1 MPSIFSAI
9 LLLRSLG
16 LRGVPDIIR
25 TDQKKN
31 RQDRQFERNL
41 PDQGPNQPGKLLE
54 ARLEGNAL
62 LARYTSAS
70 LEAVYLADNLLRLTW
85 QPGKLP
91 IPYAIARSDWPTCEC
106 RFEDSES
113 RPVYR
118 SARLAL
124 HLDEQ
129 GGWQL
134 CDAAGQA
141 LRDEL
146 PAEFFTGSN
155 EAVRWTSR
163 ARLEQ
168 DECLSGLGLHSGGLN
183 LRGRGYSLWNSDPG
197 GYHDATSDPLYLPL
211 PVYLSL
217 RPAGCSLVFFEN
229 STRARFE
236 LDSPAAPG
244 LAQASFDGGALRC
257 YLIAGHPE
265 ELLERFSELTGR
277 PALPPRWSLGY
288 QQSRWGYKSAEQI
301 RQVVAG
307 FRTHDLPL
315 QAIHLDID
323 YMDGYRV
330 FTVDHQRFPDLKGLA
345 DELHAQGVRLVTII
359 DPGVK
364 LDPEWALYQSG
375 YAQKAYVFN
384 QDGQPQAGVV
394 WPGRTVFPDFTRPAT
409 RTWWG
414 EQYQTLLDQGV
425 DGVWHDMN
433 EPASFAMRGEMT
445 LPLSARH
452 DLDGQGGNHLE
463 GHNLYGFQMNRA
475 AFEGLLRLA
484 PERRPWIVSR
494 SGWVGNARYAWNWT
508 ADTGSTW
515 EGLALTLRSLLNMGL
530 AGLPFTGSDI
540 GGFSGNPSPELYL
553 RWLQLAGFSAFM
565 RTHSA
570 IGTAPREP
578 WVFGEPYTSAVRQ
591 TLSLRQRLLPYLY
604 SQAYLAARNGW
615 PLMRPLFFHFPAETD
630 LWAREDAF
638 LCGDRLL
645 VAPALAPGLSQR
657 TVRLPEGTWFDFWS
671 DQPFHGP
678 GEIERPIELERFP
691 LLVRSP
697 AVLPLETDGE
707 LALHVYCAA
716 NELPEGESVPAGF
729 LYLDAG
735 DGSPDRDF
743 LEIEFHLQRQAGR
756 LGLSAKTHGAFACPY
771 STVRLI
777 PHGFTWQSADLDGQP
792 QPGGSSL
799 TTRLPFQSITLELA
813 ASQN

>member
-16 LRGVPDIIR
+16 LRGLPDIFL

-31 RQDRQFERNL
+31 RQDRQFERSL

-54 ARLEGNAL
+54 ARLEGNTL
-62 LARYTSAS
+62 RVRYTHAS
-70 LEAVYLADNLLRLTW
+70 LEAVYLAENLLRLTW

-91 IPYAIARSDWPTCEC
+91 TPYAIARSDWPACEC
-106 RFEDSES
+106 QLEDSRS
-113 RPVYR
+113 KPVFC

-124 HLDEQ
+124 HLNEQ
-129 GGWQL
+129 GGWRL
-134 CDAAGQA
+134 CDLAGQL

-146 PAEFFTGSN
+146 PAEFFTGLG
-155 EAVRWTSR
+155 EAVRWSSR
-163 ARLEQ
+163 ARL
-168 DECLSGLGLHSGGLN
+168 DEGEVLCGLGLHSGGLN

-197 GYHDATSDPLYLPL
+197 GQHDAASDPLYLPL
-211 PVYLSL
+211 PVFLSL
-217 RPAGCSLVFFEN
+217 RPAGSSLIFFEN

-236 LDSPAAPG
+236 LDSPTAPG
-244 LAQASFDGGALRC
+244 MAQASFDGGALRC
-257 YLIAGHPE
+257 YLIAGTPE
-265 ELLERFSELTGR
+265 ELLERFSQLTGR

-307 FRTHDLPL
+307 FQAHDLPL

-323 YMDGYRV
+323 YLDGYRV
-330 FTVDHQRFPDLKGLA
+330 FTVDRQRFPDLKGLA

-364 LDPEWALYQSG
+364 LDPGWSLYQNG
-375 YAQKAYVFN
+375 YAQKVYVFD
-384 QDGQPQAGVV
+384 QDGQPQTGVV

-414 EQYQTLLDQGV
+414 EQYRTLLDQGV
-425 DGVWHDMN
+425 DGIWHDMN

-452 DLDGQGGNHLE
+452 DLEGQGGNHLE
-463 GHNLYGFQMNRA
+463 AHNLYGFQMNRA
-475 AFEGLLRLA
+475 AFKGWLHLA

-508 ADTGSTW
+508 ADIASTW
-515 EGLALTLRSLLNMGL
+515 EGLATTLRSLLNMGL

-540 GGFSGNPSPELYL
+540 GGFSGNPTPELYL
-553 RWLQLAGFSAFM
+553 RWLQMACFSAFM

-591 TLSLRQRLLPYLY
+591 TLRLRQRLLPYLY
-604 SQAYLAARNGW
+604 SQARQAARRGW
-615 PLMRPLFFHFPAETD
+615 PLMRPLFFHFPAEHD

-638 LCGDRLL
+638 LCGDCLL
-645 VAPALAPGLSQR
+645 VGPALAPGLSQR

-671 DQPFHGP
+671 DQPLHGP
-678 GEIERPIELERFP
+678 GEVELPVELERFP
-691 LLVRSP
+691 LLVHSP
-697 AVLPLETDGE
+697 AVLPLETDGDLE
-707 LALHVYCAA
+707 LHLYCDA
-716 NELPEGESVPAGF
+716 NLLPEDQSVPAGF
-729 LYLDAG
+729 QYLDAG
-735 DGSPDRDF
+735 DGPTDAPF
-743 LEIEFHLQRQAGR
+743 LEIEFYLQRQGDR
-756 LGLSAKTHGAFACPY
+756 LRLSTKTHGAFASPY
-771 STVRLI
+771 SKVRLI
-777 PHGFTWQSADLDGQP
+777 PHGFGWQSAALDGQP
-792 QPGGSSL
+792 QPGGARL
-799 TTRLPFQSITLELA
+799 ETHLPFPSITFELA
-813 ASQN
+813 AGQL